1 MVGRQPL
8 RSTKRRPTHPGA
20 ILREDVL
27 PELRLSQTALA
38 QRLGV
43 SRRTISE
50 IVNEQRPITPDM
62 ALRLARFLSTTP
74 DSWLNMQQAVDV
86 WDTEHSKQTKYA
98 RIKPWNNS
106 ELRIAF

>member
-1 MVGRQPL
+1 MIGRQSL

-20 ILREDVL
+20 ILRENVL
-27 PELRLSQTALA
+27 PELGLSRTALA

-62 ALRLARFLSTTP
+62 ALRLAKFLGTTP

-86 WDTEHSKQTKYA
+86 WDTEQSKRAKYT

-106 ELRIAF
+106 ELQIAF